1 MKKKGFT
8 LIELIVV
15 IAIIGVLAAILV
27 PAMLGY
33 VKKSKITSAN
43 SSAKS
48 ILTAC
53 QSALT
58 DMDTEDKLKIA
69 TWDATITAV
78 NDSGKTPAEAWQT
91 DAVKLAAT
99 ANGVPSTAN
108 DGLYQFEYKV
118 YTYFND
124 ITKLSAVGININKGN
139 CTGVVVV
146 NGNYPGA
153 APSQFSVDDY
163 KSTVSYG
170 ETFGAATTEGTI
182 AELLTNAIGKDI
194 TKYPLSTETAASK
207 KTAQQQQ
214 QQPTAP

>member
-58 DMDTEDKLKIA
+58 DMDTEDKVRVA
-69 TWDATITAV
+69 TSDCTFAL
-78 NDSGKTPAEAWQT
+78 T
-91 DAVKLAAT
+91 DASAWYISSTGFTPTKLTLAETNNAK
-99 ANGVPSTAN
+99 
-108 DGLYQFEYKV
+108 QFQYKV

-124 ITKLSAVGININKGN
+124 ITKLTSVAVEIKKGT
-139 CTGVVVV
+139 CVAVAVV
-146 NGNYPGA
+146 NGNYPGTN
-153 APSQFSVDDY
+153 PNQFSVDHYDSD
-163 KSTVSYG
+163 K
-170 ETFGAATTEGTI
+170 TFGNAANLAKLIDYAKTGT
-182 AELLTNAIGKDI
+182 NQ
-194 TKYPLSTETAASK
+194 SWS
-207 KTAQQQQ
+207 
-214 QQPTAP
+214 